1 MNAITILLA
10 EDHRIMREGLRNLI
24 EKQRPDMEVV
34 AEAADGRTA
43 VQAVR
48 KTRPQV
54 VLMDIAMPG
63 LNGIDATR
71 QIVAEHPDVKV
82 IALSMHAD
90 RNFIVEMFKAGA
102 MGYLLKD
109 CAFEELIRAI
119 NTVVA
124 NKAYLSAKLSD
135 TMIKDYVNLFPG
147 KNLSVFSALT
157 NREREILQ
165 LLAEGKGT
173 REIAAGLNV
182 STKTVETFRRQIM
195 KKLDIHSVA
204 ELTKY
209 AIRAGLTSLDA

>member
-1 MNAITILLA
+1 MSIKILIA
-10 EDHRIMREGLRNLI
+10 DDHKLLREGLRALI
-24 EKQRPDMEVV
+24 EEQQNMTVI
-34 AEAADGRTA
+34 AEAENGRSA
-43 VQAVR
+43 VQLAARLSPDIIV
-48 KTRPQV
+48 
-54 VLMDIAMPG
+54 MDISMPG

-71 QIVAEHPDVKV
+71 RIAAELPGVKV

-90 RNFIVEMFKAGA
+90 RNFVVEMFKAGA

-109 CAFEELIRAI
+109 CAFEEMIRAI